1 MAAIGVGILLFIAV
15 TALMRV
21 SLKGVAKLF
30 NAIRHRKINKQ
41 IRENAKTQQ
50 EYGTG
55 MPQTD
60 APNVTQ
66 QTVAPNITRQTGK
79 SAQASDSGIT
89 RQEYG
94 TGVPQT
100 DAPNIT
106 QQTDAPDITQQS
118 DAPDITQ
125 QSDAPD
131 ITQQTGEHASA
142 ADITPEAYAP
152 VTEGGEAK

>member
-30 NAIRHRKINKQ
+30 NAIRYRKINKQ
-41 IRENAKTQQ
+41 IRENARAQQ

-55 MPQTD
+55 VPQTD
-60 APNVTQ
+60 APNITQ
-66 QTVAPNITRQTGK
+66 QTDE

-100 DAPNIT
+100 DTPDITQKTVAPNIT
-106 QQTDAPDITQQS
+106 QQTDAPN
-118 DAPDITQ
+118 
-125 QSDAPD
+125 
-131 ITQQTGEHASA
+131 ITQQTGESA
-142 ADITPEAYAP
+142 QATDITPESDTS